1 LSNLDNFADV
11 NGVRICYRTLGDP
24 SHPPLLLVMGLGAQ
38 LIGWPEGFVQKFADE
53 GFFVITFDNRDCG
66 LSSKTEGEPED
77 SGELL
82 VRAAIGEEV
91 VQKYSLS
98 DMALDSVSLLKNL
111 GFEAAHIVGASM
123 GGMIAQ
129 TIAIEHP
136 SNALSLTSI
145 MSATGNPEE
154 FTPTEEAMNALLT
167 PPEDERDQIIEA
179 NVNASKTLA
188 GPHWDEDYAREQ
200 AIRNYERSFHPKGI
214 GFQIGAIA
222 MSGDRTEKLSSLEI
236 PTLVIHGSVDPLLPL
251 HCGISTAEAIPE
263 AELLIF
269 EDMGHDL
276 PEELWEQV
284 VTKIKLLSGEA

>member
-1 LSNLDNFADV
+1 MSNSDNYADV
-11 NGVRICYRTLGDP
+11 NGIKVCYRTRGNP
-24 SHPPLLLVMGLGAQ
+24 VNPPLLLIMGLGAQ
-38 LIGWPEGFVQKFADE
+38 LIAWPEGFVQKFADD

-82 VRAAIGEEV
+82 VRAATGEEV
-91 VQKYSLS
+91 SQTYSLS
-98 DMALDSVSLLKNL
+98 DMAQDSVSLLKNL

-129 TIAIEHP
+129 TMAIEHA
-136 SNALSLTSI
+136 SNVLSLTSI

-154 FTPTEEAMNALLT
+154 FTPTEEALNALLT
-167 PPEDERDQIIEA
+167 PPEDDKDQIIEA
-179 NVNASKTLA
+179 NVNASKILA
-188 GPHWDEDYAREQ
+188 GPHWDEDYARDQ
-200 AIRNYERSFHPKGI
+200 AIRSYERSFHPKGI

-222 MSGDRTEKLSSLEI
+222 MSGDRTVKLSTLKI
-236 PTLVIHGSVDPLLPL
+236 PSLVIHGSVDPLLPL
-251 HCGISTAEAIPE
+251 HCGISTAEAIPN

-276 PEELWEQV
+276 PELHWDQV
-284 VTKIKLLSGEA
+284 AKTIKLLSERK

>member
-1 LSNLDNFADV
+1 MSNLDNFADV

-167 PPEDERDQIIEA
+167 PPEDDRDQIIEA
-179 NVNASKTLA
+179 NVDASKTLA
-188 GPHWDEDYAREQ
+188 GPHWDEDYARDQ
-200 AIRNYERSFHPKGI
+200 AIRNYERSFYPKGI

>member
-1 LSNLDNFADV
+1 
-11 NGVRICYRTLGDP
+11 
-24 SHPPLLLVMGLGAQ
+24 MGLGAQ
-38 LIGWPEGFVQKFADE
+38 LIGWPEGFVQKIADE

-66 LSSKTEGEPED
+66 LSSKTKGEPED

-82 VRAAIGEEV
+82 VRAAMGEEV
-91 VQKYSLS
+91 TQNYSLS
-98 DMALDSVSLLKNL
+98 DMAQDSVSLLKNL
-111 GFEAAHIVGASM
+111 GFEAVHVVGASM

-136 SNALSLTSI
+136 SNILSLTSI

-154 FTPTEEAMNALLT
+154 FTPTEDAMNALLA
-167 PPEDERDQIIEA
+167 PPEDDRDQIIEA
-179 NVNASKTLA
+179 NVDASKTLA
-188 GPHWDEDYAREQ
+188 GPHWDEDYARDQ
-200 AIRNYERSFHPKGI
+200 AVRNYERCFHPRGI

-222 MSGDRTEKLSSLEI
+222 MSGDRTEELSNLEI
-236 PTLVIHGSVDPLLPL
+236 PSLVIHGSVDPLLPL

-276 PEELWEQV
+276 PELLWEQV
-284 VTKIKLLSGEA
+284 VAKIKLLSEET

>member
-167 PPEDERDQIIEA
+167 PPEDDRDQIIEA
-179 NVNASKTLA
+179 NVDASKTLA
-188 GPHWDEDYAREQ
+188 GPHWDEDYARDQ
-200 AIRNYERSFHPKGI
+200 AIRNYERSFYPKGI

>member
-1 LSNLDNFADV
+1 MSNLDNFADV

-188 GPHWDEDYAREQ
+188 GPHWDEDYARDQ
-200 AIRNYERSFHPKGI
+200 AIRNYERSFYPKGI

>member
-1 LSNLDNFADV
+1 MSNLDNYADV
-11 NGVRICYRTLGDP
+11 NGIKVCYRTRGNP
-24 SHPPLLLVMGLGAQ
+24 VNPPLLLIMGLGAQ
-38 LIGWPEGFVQKFADE
+38 LIAWPEGFVQKFADK

-82 VRAAIGEEV
+82 VRAATGEEV
-91 VQKYSLS
+91 SQTYSLS
-98 DMALDSVSLLKNL
+98 DMAQDSVSLLKNL

-129 TIAIEHP
+129 TMAIEHA
-136 SNALSLTSI
+136 SNVLSLTSI

-154 FTPTEEAMNALLT
+154 FTPTEEALNALLT
-167 PPEDERDQIIEA
+167 PPEDDKDQIIEA

-188 GPHWDEDYAREQ
+188 GPHWDEDYARDQ
-200 AIRNYERSFHPKGI
+200 AIRSYERSFHPKGI

-222 MSGDRTEKLSSLEI
+222 MSGDRTVKLSTLKI
-236 PTLVIHGSVDPLLPL
+236 PSLVIHGSVDPLLPL
-251 HCGISTAEAIPE
+251 HCGISTAEAIPN

-276 PEELWEQV
+276 PELHWDRV
-284 VTKIKLLSGEA
+284 AKTIKSLSERK

>member
-1 LSNLDNFADV
+1 
-11 NGVRICYRTLGDP
+11 
-24 SHPPLLLVMGLGAQ
+24 MGLGAQ

>member
-1 LSNLDNFADV
+1 MSNLDNFADV

-154 FTPTEEAMNALLT
+154 FTPTEEAMNALLA
-167 PPEDERDQIIEA
+167 PPEDDRDQIIEA
-179 NVNASKTLA
+179 NVDASKTLA
-188 GPHWDEDYAREQ
+188 GPHWDEDYARDQ
-200 AIRNYERSFHPKGI
+200 AVRNYERCFHPRGI

>member
-1 LSNLDNFADV
+1 MSNLDNFADV

-91 VQKYSLS
+91 IQKYSLT
-98 DMALDSVSLLKNL
+98 DMAQDSVSLLTKL
-111 GFEAAHIVGASM
+111 GFESAHIVGASM

-136 SNALSLTSI
+136 SNVLSLTSI

-167 PPEDERDQIIEA
+167 PPDDDRDQIIET
-179 NVNASKTLA
+179 NVSASKTLA

-200 AIRNYERSFHPKGI
+200 AIRNFERSFHPKGI

>member
-24 SHPPLLLVMGLGAQ
+24 NHPPLLLIMGLGAQ
-38 LIGWPEGFVQKFADE
+38 LIGWPEGLVQKFADE

-66 LSSKTEGEPED
+66 LSSKTKGEPED

-82 VRAAIGEEV
+82 VRAAVGEEV
-91 VQKYSLS
+91 IQKYSLS
-98 DMALDSVSLLKNL
+98 DMAHDSVSLLKKL
-111 GFEAAHIVGASM
+111 GFESAHIVGASM

-136 SNALSLTSI
+136 SNVLSLTSI

-167 PPEDERDQIIEA
+167 PSEDDRDQVIEA
-179 NVNASKTLA
+179 NVSASKTLA

-200 AIRNYERSFHPKGI
+200 AIRNYERSFYPKGI

-222 MSGDRTEKLSSLEI
+222 MSGDRTEKLSSLEM
-236 PTLVIHGSVDPLLPL
+236 PSLVIHGSVDPLLPL

-269 EDMGHDL
+269 KDMGHDL
-276 PEELWEQV
+276 PEYLWEEV
-284 VTKIKLLSGEA
+284 VTKIKLLSEET